1 MALSTYS
8 ELQAS
13 IADWLNRTDLTTAIV
28 DFITLAE
35 AQFNRTI
42 RVSQMEQ
49 RATTNTVAGDGY
61 LSLPAD
67 YLMMRN
73 IQLNSNPVRSL
84 DYLTPEE
91 IDKFY
96 DSSESSKPA
105 AYTIVGN
112 EFQLAP
118 TPDAAYEVEISY
130 YQKIAALSD
139 TNTSNWLLESYPDMY
154 LYGALIQAE
163 PYLKNDQ
170 RIILWKS
177 ALQLAQDELIKA
189 DRKHRWSGSSMRIMN
204 A

>member
-61 LSLPAD
+61 LSLPED

-118 TPDAAYEVEISY
+118 TPDATYEVEISY

-170 RIILWKS
+170 RIVLWKS